1 MRSVAETEAKALR
14 DAGAVEWQGLD
25 VAVCDALVWS
35 RVDFEDAVR
44 REEKRRSGNLEPLR
58 NGGRE
63 RLISGTAS

>member
-1 MRSVAETEAKALR
+1 
-14 DAGAVEWQGLD
+14 
-25 VAVCDALVWS
+25 VWS